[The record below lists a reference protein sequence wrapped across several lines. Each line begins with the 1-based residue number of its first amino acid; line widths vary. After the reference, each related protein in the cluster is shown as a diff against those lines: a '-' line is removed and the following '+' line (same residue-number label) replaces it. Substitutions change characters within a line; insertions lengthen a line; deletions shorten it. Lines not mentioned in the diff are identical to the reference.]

1 MNQIISFTEEQINN
15 SQIYI
20 PKCRILNLYPKIIKS
35 IEENLI
41 TFISSKTGS
50 GKSTQVPKFL
60 YEYLQKT
67 KKSFCVICTEPRTIA
82 CNSLSEYIR
91 EKNHDIEIYT
101 KSNIY
106 FDIRGP
112 TLLFLKESDLL
123 YLLKEDPYLKKC
135 DILIIDEVHERTM
148 KLDLILYYL
157 KHFTLNKENKERG
170 FKLVFMSATF
180 NTDDIHSYFSSI
192 DNQNLTFGFIDQ
204 NDLKDESLKEDNYQI
219 IYSNNINNYLCY
231 GNTKFNEYN
240 MGKLLR
246 EITKI
251 VKGEVYLNDYYPKT
265 ILIFLPDYKSIYTL
279 YNMLQREYKGH
290 VNVYQFSSALNIYEQ
305 RNLIN
310 ELSKFNDNNNICNII
325 IATTLAETCLTFPNC
340 DVVIDC
346 GLKKIIDI
354 IMNLIYLKK

>member
-1 MNQIISFTEEQINN
+1 MNQTISFTEEQIKNAH
-15 SQIYI
+15 IYI
-20 PKCRILNLYPKIIKS
+20 PKLKILNLYSKIIKS
-35 IEENLI
+35 VEENLI

-60 YEYLQKT
+60 YEHL
-67 KKSFCVICTEPRTIA
+67 KKSKSSFCVICTEPRSIA

-91 EKNHDIEIYT
+91 EQNPNIEIYT

-106 FDIRGP
+106 DERYGP

-157 KHFTLNKENKERG
+157 KHFTLNKENRERG

-180 NTDDIHSYFSSI
+180 NTDDIYSYFSSI

-204 NDLKDESLKEDNYQI
+204 NDLRDDSLKEDNYQI
-219 IYSNNINNYLCY
+219 IYSNTINNYLCY

-246 EITKI
+246 EISKI
-251 VKGEVYLNDYYPKT
+251 VRYHIYLNDGIKT
-265 ILIFLPDYKSIYTL
+265 ILVFLPDYKSIYSL
-279 YNMLQREYKGH
+279 SNLLRKEY
-290 VNVYQFSSALNIYEQ
+290 VNYINVYQFCSAISPDEQ
-305 RNLIN
+305 K
-310 ELSKFNDNNNICNII
+310 S
-325 IATTLAETCLTFPNC
+325 
-340 DVVIDC
+340 
-346 GLKKIIDI
+346 IIDEFSDG
-354 IMNLIYLKK
+354 NKKVV